1 MASEDVVIIKEENKV
16 EFGCLEDANHRVI
29 KYILPEQ
36 VESCQ
41 LVIEMTALKPG
52 SVWNTM
58 PCHTYDRHMKVYLYF
73 EMPEDAFVMHYM
85 GDPQETRHT
94 IMRNE

>member
-52 SVWNTM
+52 SVWNTI
-58 PCHTYDRHMKVYLYF
+58 DRKS
-73 EMPEDAFVMHYM
+73 
-85 GDPQETRHT
+85 TRLNSSHL
-94 IMRNE
+94 